1 MGQKRQS
8 QIYFS
13 ASTYPFVLKRE
24 SVVTPVAGAAQSTS
38 VETLATNLPQRVLGV
53 IRPVAFVRTE
63 RQLAKGDSLTI
74 ETQSPEIPG
83 GVVLHSGQERDAT
96 SVVVRRTALE
106 LLDFGVGS
114 ESPEDASPGRRR
126 WFRSR
131 NRRGDDMTPSRRE
144 RDRDR

>member
-1 MGQKRQS
+1 
-8 QIYFS
+8 
-13 ASTYPFVLKRE
+13 
-24 SVVTPVAGAAQSTS
+24 
-38 VETLATNLPQRVLGV
+38 
-53 IRPVAFVRTE
+53 VAFVRTE

-83 GVVLHSGQERDAT
+83 GVVLHSGQERDAAA
-96 SVVVRRTALE
+96 VVVRRTALE

-131 NRRGDDMTPSRRE
+131 NRRGDDATPSRRDRE
-144 RDRDR
+144 RDR